1 MNKYWL
7 SILYV
12 IFVLTNSCKNNNLNN
27 NNEIV
32 NIAGMNLVLP
42 DTMLRYDNNYNTL
55 AKTETHK
62 IDKDRMI
69 IWIDSTKCS
78 TCYLDY
84 LYNYEVVNDYIR
96 DSLCNQ
102 IEIMMLITPKRN
114 ELENLL
120 FKIQNHNFDYPINI
134 DYNQEMYND
143 LHLTVNNDAIMVLLS
158 DKNGKIKS
166 GIYNY
171 PQYVDMCV
179 MSCIKYLNGFILQD

>member
-1 MNKYWL
+1 M
-7 SILYV
+7 
-12 IFVLTNSCKNNNLNN
+12 
-27 NNEIV
+27 
-32 NIAGMNLVLP
+32 
-42 DTMLRYDNNYNTL
+42 
-55 AKTETHK
+55 
-62 IDKDRMI
+62 
-69 IWIDSTKCS
+69 
-78 TCYLDY
+78 
-84 LYNYEVVNDYIR
+84 
-96 DSLCNQ
+96 CNQ

-143 LHLTVNNDAIMVLLS
+143 LHLTVKNDAIMVLLS

>member
-102 IEIMMLITPKRN
+102 IEIMMLITPKRIVSLLK
-114 ELENLL
+114 ERLL
-120 FKIQNHNFDYPINI
+120 FWYTLNSVTP
-134 DYNQEMYND
+134 EMYND
-143 LHLTVNNDAIMVLLS
+143 LHLTVKNDAIMVLLS